1 MKTRTSKE
9 YHNIDL
15 RTLNQWKKERKVPI
29 NAEEGIVLWSNQ
41 FCAKI
46 YVYYSP
52 DQVRDM
58 TDTELQAY
66 TDELQEK
73 KEKLRLKKREQR
85 AREREEHQ
93 EKIAKQKLLDEY
105 NKKLQ
110 EFLILPS
117 IYCKNESK
125 MIVVDI
131 ETTGLNFWDDEI
143 CKISILDGFGNV
155 LLNSYIKPVLHQEWL
170 SAQHINHIS
179 PQMVANAPHLYELI
193 PVIRGIFEGADKLV
207 FYNADFDL
215 SFIAHHTGI
224 AVAEHQRII
233 DVMVDFA
240 EIYGEFNDHYQDYTW
255 QKLTTCAEYYGYTEY
270 NAHDS
275 LEDCK
280 ATLFCYNKMQE

>member
-29 NAEEGIVLWSNQ
+29 NADAGVVLWSNQ

-52 DQVRDM
+52 EQVRDM
-58 TDTELQAY
+58 TDAELQAY
-66 TDELQEK
+66 NDELQEK
-73 KEKLRLKKREQR
+73 KEKLRLKRKEQR
-85 AREREEHQ
+85 EKKRAEKQERIE
-93 EKIAKQKLLDEY
+93 KQKLLNEY

-110 EFLILPS
+110 ECLILPS
-117 IYCKNESK
+117 VPCSNESK
-125 MIVVDI
+125 TIVVDI
-131 ETTGLNFWDDEI
+131 ETTGLNFCDDEI
-143 CKISILDGFGNV
+143 LQISILDGFGNV
-155 LLNSYIKPVLHQEWL
+155 LLDSYIKPVLHQEWL
-170 SAQHINHIS
+170 SAQHINQIS
-179 PQMVANAPHLYELI
+179 PQMVENAPYLYELV
-193 PVIRGIFEGADKLV
+193 PTIRGIFEGADKLV

-224 AVAEHQRII
+224 AIAEHQKVI
-233 DVMVDFA
+233 DVIVAFA
-240 EIYGEFNDHYQDYTW
+240 EIYGEFNEYYQDYTW